1 MHKHILVR
9 KLIDLNSWSESP
21 KK

>member
-9 KLIDLNSWSESP
+9 KLINLNPWSKSP